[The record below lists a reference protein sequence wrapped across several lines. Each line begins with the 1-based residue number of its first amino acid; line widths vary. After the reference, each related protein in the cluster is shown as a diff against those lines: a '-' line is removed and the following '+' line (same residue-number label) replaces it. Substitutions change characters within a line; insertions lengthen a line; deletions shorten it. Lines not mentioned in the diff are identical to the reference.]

1 MADDGEIKMRPVTQV
16 IQAGQGAQ
24 GTALSLHAGMVIIH
38 FQKPCEWASF
48 DPESARRFAEQM
60 GRYAYQAHHGRP
72 PSDAEN
78 QSFLAQ
84 GVRKKLSKI
93 LREKMVNR
101 TVMLLR
107 NFLEK
112 KPTLGYQAEQIV
124 DHVLKEIL

>member
-1 MADDGEIKMRPVTQV
+1 MPEEIRMRPVTEV
-16 IQAGQGAQ
+16 IKAGEGAQ
-24 GTALSLHAGMVIIH
+24 GTALSIHQGQVILH

-48 DPESARRFAEQM
+48 DPETARRLAEQM
-60 GRYAYQAHHGRP
+60 SRFAYEAHHGRA

-84 GVRKKLSKI
+84 GMRRKITKV

-107 NFLEK
+107 NFIEK
-112 KPTLGYQAEQIV
+112 KPALGYQAEQIV
-124 DHVLKEIL
+124 DHVLKEIA

>member
-1 MADDGEIKMRPVTQV
+1 MDEEIRMWPVTEV
-16 IQAGQGAQ
+16 IKAGGGAQ
-24 GTALSLHAGMVIIH
+24 GSALSLHQGQVIIH

-60 GRYAYQAHHGRP
+60 ARYAYEARYGRKP
-72 PSDAEN
+72 DDAET

-84 GVRKKLSKI
+84 GIRRKLTKI

-107 NFLEK
+107 NFAEK
-112 KPTLGYQAEQIV
+112 KPALGYQAEQIV
-124 DHVLKEIL
+124 DHVLKEVA